1 MGKLSSFFGGGCRA
15 GRLALIIALAAAL
28 IADAAF
34 AAKYRGRDRVD
45 RRGDDSPWSSR
56 DTNARGNSDSGSR
69 GSSDAG
75 SRSNANTSAR
85 NSGSKRDT
93 TDKDD
98 KGSDKNDRTAKSN
111 KDDDD
116 DDDGRGGPQRD
127 SSKAQTKPAGAG
139 KGNADDADPPRTV
152 VEMLQRM
159 FPSPAN
165 SPDGKRQI
173 APRTLATSA
182 KPQASPPRTRKPPRP
197 APPGRRH
204 RAALL
209 RQRPRKSN
217 GRRNGRVPR
226 RWDGSVTPAPRT
238 CSGAMKS
245 WWSTPPAR

>member
-56 DTNARGNSDSGSR
+56 DTNARGNST
-69 GSSDAG
+69 AG
-75 SRSNANTSAR
+75 RAAVPMPAR
-85 NSGSKRDT
+85 DPTPTPVRAIRDPNEDT

-173 APRTLATSA
+173 APKTLATSA

-204 RAALL
+204 RAVLL